1 MKQNLKLLF
10 FGADWCPHCRDFKKT
25 FKKLKEFFKAD
36 DIEFWHVDLMNPKM
50 KLCIKKAKLVNIL
63 CLIDILFAVVYSL
76 YYPIFLISIICSLTG
91 YFGSKKFNYQLTL
104 FYIMYLIFNIIFRVV
119 NFIYVITSINNND
132 LLFTII
138 SFVVLFLVEFIIT
151 YIVISY
157 YKLLKNL
164 LNIEVKYLQTNYDV
178 QKQFIC
184 RIVIL

>member
-1 MKQNLKLLF
+1 MTN
-10 FGADWCPHCRDFKKT
+10 
-25 FKKLKEFFKAD
+25 
-36 DIEFWHVDLMNPKM
+36 IETPETIPVAQSVQPTPLMEVPLTPNTPIAIGTIVANEPMLINPKM

-119 NFIYVITSINNND
+119 NFIYVITSINNDD

-184 RIVIL
+184 NY

>member
-1 MKQNLKLLF
+1 MTNI
-10 FGADWCPHCRDFKKT
+10 GSNTADTIPVAQSVQPAT
-25 FKKLKEFFKAD
+25 LM
-36 DIEFWHVDLMNPKM
+36 DIPLTPNTPIAIGTIVVDQQLQLNPKM

-104 FYIMYLIFNIIFRVV
+104 LYIMYLIFNIIFRVV
-119 NFIYVITSINNND
+119 NFIYVITSINNDD

-138 SFVVLFLVEFIIT
+138 SFVVLFFVEFIIS

-164 LNIEVKYLQTNYDV
+164 LKIEVKYLRTNLEV

-184 RIVIL
+184 NY